1 MPSLRHFL
9 KIVVKRRMAVQTN
22 RTSKLTKRWVFII
35 LVFASLLYLG
45 LGLARVL
52 EDANATFGS
61 AAQIDNASLSTMV
74 VHRNS
79 WTPPRDS
86 QLRPFQIHTFERI
99 LRALDTIPADTT
111 NVIWIRR
118 KTMATLLN
126 EHGMSL
132 EEYRWVRSEVQNILQ
147 SDSAESSISEPTLSS
162 LYRLQR
168 VLRRE
173 EDSEALRDTLR

>member
-1 MPSLRHFL
+1 
-9 KIVVKRRMAVQTN
+9 MAVQTN

-35 LVFASLLYLG
+35 LVFASLVYLG

-74 VHRNS
+74 VHRHP
-79 WTPPRDS
+79 WTPPDDQ
-86 QLRPFQIHTFERI
+86 QLRPFQIHAFERI
-99 LRALDTIPADTT
+99 LRALDTIPADTS

-132 EEYRWVRSEVQNILQ
+132 QEYRWVRQGVLNVLQ
-147 SDSAESSISEPTLSS
+147 SDSAHRTISEPLLSS

-168 VLRRE
+168 VLRRN
-173 EDSEALRDTLR
+173 DDAEALPDSFR